1 MSRDVPSLRRVERF
15 LKTLVLSVLRGIF
28 RLRRVS
34 PFDPARFSRILVIRQ
49 HNQLGDMLC
58 VTPLLRA
65 LRARYPGAFL
75 ALLTS
80 PVNHEV
86 MLHHAALDTV
96 INFDKRDFL
105 SGKTFHLVALWRF
118 VRSLRARSFDLVL
131 VPATVSTS
139 TTSDVLAYLTGARTR
154 IGAGSINGK
163 PNPSAFLYTHE
174 RHLSWPD
181 GQPRHQTERNM
192 DVADLLMLPPLDRSL
207 DLTLTPE
214 ERSTGLTRLRELTD
228 NVRPVIAYH
237 VGAGK
242 PPNRW
247 PADKFAML
255 INLLGKEFEAAAL
268 LISGPMDEGPVS
280 DVMGRLSVRHY
291 LLEKQEIRI
300 VASCLASADLLVS
313 NDTGIMHVGAASG
326 VPVLSLF
333 GPTDPR
339 QWAPCG
345 TCHRYIQSRSGDIS
359 SIAVEEVA
367 EKARGMLRSAGAPQT
382 GSSTCL

>member
-1 MSRDVPSLRRVERF
+1 MSRDVPSLRRVERL

-28 RLRRVS
+28 RSRRVP

-65 LRARYPGAFL
+65 LRARYPDALL

-105 SGKTFHLVALWRF
+105 RGKTLRLAALWRF
-118 VRSLRARSFDLVL
+118 IRSLRALTFDLVL

-139 TTSDVLAYLTGARTR
+139 TTSDVLAYVTGARTR

-163 PNPSAFLYTHE
+163 ANPSAFLYTHE

-181 GQPRHQTERNM
+181 GQPRHQTDRNM
-192 DVADLLMLPPLDRSL
+192 DIADLLQLPVQDRSL
-207 DLTLTPE
+207 DLTLTSV
-214 ERSTGLTRLRELTD
+214 ERSTGLARVRELTG

-247 PADKFAML
+247 PADKFAAL
-255 INLLGKEFEAAAL
+255 INLLGRELRAAAL
-268 LISGPMDEGPVS
+268 LISGPMDEESVS
-280 DVMGRLSVRHY
+280 DVAARLGVSYY
-291 LLEKQEIRI
+291 LIEGQSIRT
-300 VASCLASADLLVS
+300 VASCLASVDLLVS

-326 VPVLSLF
+326 APVLSLF

-345 TCHRYIQSRSGDIS
+345 ARHRYIQSSSGDIGN
-359 SIAVEEVA
+359 ITVDEVA
-367 EKARGMLRSAGAPQT
+367 ETARRMLRSTGAPES
-382 GSSTCL
+382 GSNIC

>member
-1 MSRDVPSLRRVERF
+1 MSRDVPSLRRVERL

-28 RLRRVS
+28 RSRRVP

-65 LRARYPGAFL
+65 LRARYPDAFL

-105 SGKTFHLVALWRF
+105 RGKTLRLAALWRF
-118 VRSLRARSFDLVL
+118 IRSLRALNLDLVL

-139 TTSDVLAYLTGARTR
+139 TTSDVLAYVTGARTR

-163 PNPSAFLYTHE
+163 SNPSSFLYTHE
-174 RHLSWPD
+174 RHLAWTDSPA
-181 GQPRHQTERNM
+181 RHQTDRNM
-192 DVADLLMLPPLDRSL
+192 DIADLLGLPAQDRSL
-207 DLTLTPE
+207 DLTLTPG
-214 ERSTGLTRLRELTD
+214 ERSTGLAGVRELTG

-247 PADKFAML
+247 PADKFAAL
-255 INLLGKEFEAAAL
+255 INLLGTEFRAAAL
-268 LISGPMDEGPVS
+268 LISGPMDEESVS
-280 DVMGRLSVRHY
+280 DVAARLGVPYY
-291 LLEKQEIRI
+291 LIEKQSIRT
-300 VASCLASADLLVS
+300 VASCLASVDLLVS
-313 NDTGIMHVGAASG
+313 NDTGIMHVGA
-326 VPVLSLF
+326 
-333 GPTDPR
+333 
-339 QWAPCG
+339 
-345 TCHRYIQSRSGDIS
+345 
-359 SIAVEEVA
+359 
-367 EKARGMLRSAGAPQT
+367 
-382 GSSTCL
+382 

>member
-1 MSRDVPSLRRVERF
+1 MSRDVPSLRRVERL

-28 RLRRVS
+28 RSRRVP
-34 PFDPARFSRILVIRQ
+34 PFDPTRFSRILVIRQ

-58 VTPLLRA
+58 VTPLLQA
-65 LRARYPGAFL
+65 LRARYPDAFV

-105 SGKTFHLVALWRF
+105 RGKTLRPAALWRF
-118 VRSLRARSFDLVL
+118 IRSLRALTFDLVL

-139 TTSDVLAYLTGARTR
+139 TTSDVLAYVTGARTR

-163 PNPSAFLYTHE
+163 ANPSAFLYTHE

-181 GQPRHQTERNM
+181 GQPRHQTDRNM
-192 DVADLLMLPPLDRSL
+192 DIADLLLLPVQDRSL
-207 DLTLTPE
+207 DLTLTSV
-214 ERSTGLTRLRELTD
+214 ERSTGLARVRELTG

-247 PADKFAML
+247 PADKFAAL
-255 INLLGKEFEAAAL
+255 INLLGRELRAAAL
-268 LISGPMDEGPVS
+268 LISGPMDEESVS
-280 DVMGRLSVRHY
+280 DVAARLGVPYY
-291 LLEKQEIRI
+291 LIERQSIRT
-300 VASCLASADLLVS
+300 VASYLASVDLLVS

-326 VPVLSLF
+326 APVLSLF

-345 TCHRYIQSRSGDIS
+345 ARHRYIQSSSGDIGN
-359 SIAVEEVA
+359 ITVDEVA
-367 EKARGMLRSAGAPQT
+367 ETARRMLRSTGAPES
-382 GSSTCL
+382 GSNIC